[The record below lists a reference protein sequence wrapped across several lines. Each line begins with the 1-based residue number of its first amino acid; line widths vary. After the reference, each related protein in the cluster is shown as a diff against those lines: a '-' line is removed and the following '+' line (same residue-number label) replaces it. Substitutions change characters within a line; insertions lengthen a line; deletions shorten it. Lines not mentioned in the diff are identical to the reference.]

1 MRTRSIKGL
10 SVLGALTLGMLAGDP
25 AWAQTSGTEKPLMY
39 TYVSTWAVP
48 RAMWGDYQKSLAV
61 DDEALS
67 KAVADGTLTGFGDY
81 SILNHQ
87 EGLATHGSWFSAS
100 SMANLIKAL
109 EVLRAAPGM
118 TAPVLAASKH
128 WDLILESRDYN
139 AHSAHSRMATC
150 GLACGVTRRVLAIRT
165 AKS

>member
-67 KAVADGTLTGFGDY
+67 KAVAEGTLTGFGDY
-81 SILNHQ
+81 SIF
-87 EGLATHGSWFSAS
+87 EPPR
-100 SMANLIKAL
+100 
-109 EVLRAAPGM
+109 RAGHARELVFGRLDGEP
-118 TAPVLAASKH
+118 
-128 WDLILESRDYN
+128 D
-139 AHSAHSRMATC
+139 
-150 GLACGVTRRVLAIRT
+150 
-165 AKS
+165 